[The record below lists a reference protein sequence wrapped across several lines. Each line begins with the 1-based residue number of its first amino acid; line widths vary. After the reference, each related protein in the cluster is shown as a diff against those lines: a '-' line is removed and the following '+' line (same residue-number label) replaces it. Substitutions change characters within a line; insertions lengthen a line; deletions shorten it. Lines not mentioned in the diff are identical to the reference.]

1 MTGEP
6 THLQPPQRPPRLPPV
21 ASGRRR
27 LWLAGVLANH
37 LLQAALALG
46 AAFAAKTLVDGLD
59 HRQAGAWPGD
69 MLWPAA
75 GVLGLVLAAGA
86 LRGLELAQSE
96 ALAQH
101 YIAHLRLRLFDR
113 LASLSPEGRQRRS
126 RGGVML
132 RFVGDAQALRAWVG
146 RGIAQCVA
154 AGCALVA
161 LLAGLAL
168 WQPRLALWTLPWL
181 VLAGVMMSLTLPPLR
196 RAVRECRR
204 RQAGIATNVY
214 DRIATLPLLQ
224 ATGAT
229 ARERRRLQRQNRQL
243 RQAMQRRAWAR
254 ARHRW
259 APDLCLAGLAG
270 SLLFAVVTG
279 ASAGGGLLVGVLGL
293 LGLLARPLRGIGRAL
308 ESREEAQV
316 ARERMLEFLAE
327 RQRLSLPRHGTQ
339 PGPSPELGF
348 ESAAVPGRLEAF
360 TARVPHGR
368 RVAVCGPAGAGKSTL
383 LALAARLRDPA
394 AGRVTLGSAP
404 LPQVDAALLRQ
415 RISHLSGEATLVR
428 GSVRRCLQQ
437 RDPAAPDAAL
447 LAACALA
454 GWPQADAA
462 TLAATVRDGG
472 DNLNGQRRRQL
483 ALAAAL
489 VGVPD
494 VLVVDDAEHALPGPP
509 LPALAALLERF
520 PGTVLFATAD
530 PRLAALADEV
540 WWLHGGRLHPA
551 PVAAPGAAGLR
562 VVAPAAG
569 ATA

>member
-279 ASAGGGLLVGVLGL
+279 ASAGADCWSVCSACWGCWRAHCAASAGRWKAARKRRWHASACWSSWPNGNGCRCHGTAPNPGRHPNWASSRPPCPGGWRPSPPACRTAGAWPCAGRRAPARARCWHWQRGCVTRRQATSPWA
-293 LGLLARPLRGIGRAL
+293 ARPCLWSTRRCCGSASAIC
-308 ESREEAQV
+308 
-316 ARERMLEFLAE
+316 LAK
-327 RQRLSLPRHGTQ
+327 PRWCAAACGAACN
-339 PGPSPELGF
+339 
-348 ESAAVPGRLEAF
+348 SATP
-360 TARVPHGR
+360 PHRTR
-368 RVAVCGPAGAGKSTL
+368 RCWPPVRWPAGRKPMPP
-383 LALAARLRDPA
+383 R
-394 AGRVTLGSAP
+394 
-404 LPQVDAALLRQ
+404 
-415 RISHLSGEATLVR
+415 
-428 GSVRRCLQQ
+428 
-437 RDPAAPDAAL
+437 
-447 LAACALA
+447 
-454 GWPQADAA
+454 WPQRCAMAA
-462 TLAATVRDGG
+462 TT
-472 DNLNGQRRRQL
+472 
-483 ALAAAL
+483 
-489 VGVPD
+489 
-494 VLVVDDAEHALPGPP
+494 
-509 LPALAALLERF
+509 
-520 PGTVLFATAD
+520 
-530 PRLAALADEV
+530 
-540 WWLHGGRLHPA
+540 
-551 PVAAPGAAGLR
+551 
-562 VVAPAAG
+562 
-569 ATA
+569 